1 MYTATKG
8 SKNQFIRVVTS
19 IVRKEISTL
28 LQEASFPLFQEV
40 NVLNLEQFSW
50 SKTLNDFRCSCLL
63 LFNVLRGTVTTKAN
77 EETLVKGKYV
87 NLKTHI
93 GTTIA

>member
-1 MYTATKG
+1 MECILRQKD
-8 SKNQFIRVVTS
+8 KKTS
-19 IVRKEISTL
+19 LYVL
-28 LQEASFPLFQEV
+28 LLVLFAKKYRLYCKLFQEV

-63 LFNVLRGTVTTKAN
+63 LFNVSRGTVTTKAN

-93 GTTIA
+93 GTTTA